1 MAGDREGT
9 QPGSCPGLSTGISQ
23 ARVCHAQQKRTG
35 GRGRK
40 GLGHSWGTGQASAC
54 WGMCC
59 ITSWVCFF
67 FPSVLFLNFVQLTSF
82 LASALSV
89 LLSIPADSEQG
100 AVWEV
105 SCWLGWTSSAGL
117 WCSAKHST
125 YQGNCFFHGEKLQIP
140 HSTTWSLIGNRF
152 TLEKRHNSSV
162 CNWGEKL
169 CSGGC
174 SSYPECPEEGRWAQK
189 SPSSY
194 THRSERFKSSAP
206 ARTTHNTLPQGPES
220 MS

>member
-1 MAGDREGT
+1 MLHWAWLAGIHLLHGRGPRGNTARKLPWPEHRDI
-9 QPGSCPGLSTGISQ
+9 PGQGVPCS
-23 ARVCHAQQKRTG
+23 AERTG

-40 GLGHSWGTGQASAC
+40 GLEHSWGTGRASAC

-59 ITSWVCFF
+59 ITSWVWFF

-100 AVWEV
+100 AVWEL

-125 YQGNCFFHGEKLQIP
+125 YQGNCSFHGEKLQIP

-169 CSGGC
+169 CSGGG
-174 SSYPECPEEGRWAQK
+174 SSYPECPEDGR
-189 SPSSY
+189 
-194 THRSERFKSSAP
+194 
-206 ARTTHNTLPQGPES
+206 
-220 MS
+220 